1 LYDLQSYKNN
11 ARMGVL
17 TLKKIGFVLFCA
29 WMVRWY
35 GYNFKRCLE
44 ETDFKIILI
53 PDLKNSFLVFLGTKK
68 KQNAIEITNLS

>member
-1 LYDLQSYKNN
+1 MVYRGKGLW
-11 ARMGVL
+11 VL
-17 TLKKIGFVLFCA
+17 TLKKIGFCTDLR
-29 WMVRWY
+29 WMERGY

-68 KQNAIEITNLS
+68 KQNAIKKTNLS